1 MLIEIAILYMGYKI
15 MNRNKSPFFETNEDN
30 YFHNVYTR
38 FNYDIA
44 GQIDSYNMIKLAIKN
59 KDIKTY
65 NNMIKYGPNYY
76 KTYDVVT
83 NFGIYGT
90 EKYEENVMS
99 WFFKDYDV
107 INLRNYSVYKING
120 LTNKTDYIV
129 YKYLTKSKLSKDLM
143 IRLVYY
149 L

>member
-30 YFHNVYTR
+30 YFHNVYVR

-90 EKYEENVMS
+90 EEYEKM
-99 WFFKDYDV
+99 
-107 INLRNYSVYKING
+107 
-120 LTNKTDYIV
+120 
-129 YKYLTKSKLSKDLM
+129 
-143 IRLVYY
+143 
-149 L
+149 

>member
-1 MLIEIAILYMGYKI
+1 MKRVVIIGGGY
-15 MNRNKSPFFETNEDN
+15 
-30 YFHNVYTR
+30 
-38 FNYDIA
+38 A
-44 GQIDSYNMIKLAIKN
+44 GIYALRELVKN